1 MLHFEHNN
9 YKKNDYLDIKGD
21 CIKQL
26 HMLNNKKTKIL
37 QNFIEEIE
45 SQKGKDF
52 DVGREFHEKIMP
64 RMSAIGGEISGL
76 TRIVKSELAKYIISV
91 LVDNN
96 KNYFQQFTT
105 MNFIVFSKYF
115 LETSPTN
122 KSILLFLDNSIS
134 WKTKNKNNIE
144 FARKSN
150 FINYLDKLEIKKEN
164 LEWVKWFNTNYSS
177 YRKLVK
183 DASKEARAKVNV
195 IKKSMV

>member
-1 MLHFEHNN
+1 MLDFVHDYDKEEAFLNI
-9 YKKNDYLDIKGD
+9 KKD
-21 CIKQL
+21 CLEKL
-26 HMLNNKKTKIL
+26 KALNRNKIRIL
-37 QNFIEEIE
+37 KDFIEEIE
-45 SQKGKDF
+45 SNKGKDF
-52 DVGREFHEKIMP
+52 DVNSEFQTRIMP
-64 RMSAIGGEISGL
+64 QMSSLGGEISGL

-91 LVDNN
+91 LVENN

-105 MNFIVFSKYF
+105 MNFIVFSKHF

-134 WKTKNKNNIE
+134 WKTKNKNNIQ

-183 DASKEARAKVNV
+183 DASKEAREKVKV
-195 IKKSMV
+195 IKKAMV

>member
-26 HMLNNKKTKIL
+26 HMLNNKKIKIL

-52 DVGREFHEKIMP
+52 DVSREFHEKIMP

-91 LVDNN
+91 LVENN

-105 MNFIVFSKYF
+105 MNFIVFSKHF

-134 WKTKNKNNIE
+134 WKTKNKNNIQ